1 MSTYIL
7 EKDTKIK
14 DLNLDVIR
22 QALLKADEA
31 NVIALAPYQAFLMH
45 CTAITPSQRTME
57 IVTKPR

>member
-31 NVIALAPYQAFLMH
+31 NVIALAPYQAFPMYRVFH
-45 CTAITPSQRTME
+45 NC
-57 IVTKPR
+57 